1 VTIAALAPTRVM
13 GVLNVTP
20 DSFSD
25 GGRYTDTAVAV
36 GQGRALWAAGADW
49 VDVGGESTRPG
60 AAPVDAAE
68 ERARVLPVVRALAA
82 TGVAVSIDTMHADV
96 ARAAVEVGAVLVND
110 VSGGLADP
118 AMLDTVAA
126 LGVPVVLMHW
136 RGRSDVMDDLAV
148 YGDVVQDVAAE
159 LDARVA
165 AALAAGIG
173 RSRIVLDPGLG
184 FAKTADHN
192 WQLLAGLDLLAR
204 SGFPLLVGAS
214 RKRFLGTLLAGPD
227 GAPRPAPERDA
238 ATTAVTAL
246 VAAAGIWA
254 VRVHDVAGSV
264 DAVRVA
270 HRIATARP

>member
-1 VTIAALAPTRVM
+1 M

-25 GGRYTDTAVAV
+25 GGRYTDAAVAV
-36 GQGRALWAAGADW
+36 THGRALWAAGADW

-68 ERARVLPVVRALAA
+68 ERARVLPVVRELAA
-82 TGVAVSIDTMHADV
+82 AGVAISVDTMHADV
-96 ARAAVEVGAVLVND
+96 ARAAVGAGAVLVND

-148 YGDVVQDVAAE
+148 YRDVVQDVAAE
-159 LDARVA
+159 LDARVD
-165 AALAAGIG
+165 AALAAGVE

-192 WQLLAGLDLLAR
+192 WQLLAGLDVLAR
-204 SGFPLLVGAS
+204 SGLPLLVGAS
-214 RKRFLGTLLAGPD
+214 RKRFLGSLLAGPD
-227 GAPRPAPERDA
+227 GAPRPAAERDA

-246 VAAAGIWA
+246 VAAAGVWG

-270 HRIATARP
+270 HRIAAARP